1 MQLPRSFPPDPRRAR
16 HAASR
21 WRCVPPAA
29 GLRLASDS
37 GDAPGTQPARAR
49 APSPDRTR
57 PSSRRNQP
65 LPSPCVLGR
74 ESPRAVRRDTRML
87 RMTEAMRSP
96 HYRAASCG
104 ITPSEIKVAQA
115 MIGTAVAAIR
125 MMSRDCRRAIAHLLG
140 SMPLR
145 LLLQQ
150 PQGRKSSR
158 RRHIKDLSV
167 GEL

>member
-1 MQLPRSFPPDPRRAR
+1 
-16 HAASR
+16 
-21 WRCVPPAA
+21 
-29 GLRLASDS
+29 
-37 GDAPGTQPARAR
+37 
-49 APSPDRTR
+49 
-57 PSSRRNQP
+57 
-65 LPSPCVLGR
+65 
-74 ESPRAVRRDTRML
+74 
-87 RMTEAMRSP
+87 MTEAMRSP

-145 LLLQQ
+145 VLLQQ

-158 RRHIKDLSV
+158 SLNKKVLSMI
-167 GEL
+167 GL